1 MNDEHDNPDFD
12 FAGAIDEKQAMA
24 DIARGAKALRD
35 VQKTAGKNWMEY
47 WSPAVR
53 GWRGLRE
60 MAFKRSGTRDLSSQ
74 AYRDQMN
81 HLLSTVDGNEYR
93 SIAKETRAAMTR
105 LVDHIDAIDVW
116 LAGQPWEKRDRWQN
130 PQTIVKHVPK
140 HLLSRHGRN
149 LPPRKP
155 KAKVKS
161 SSGEENWLRQI
172 LIEFIQAFLSDA
184 LTKEKA
190 TEMLGRLYQGDPDD
204 SIDDLGV
211 GDDESEEGDED

>member
-1 MNDEHDNPDFD
+1 
-12 FAGAIDEKQAMA
+12 
-24 DIARGAKALRD
+24 
-35 VQKTAGKNWMEY
+35 
-47 WSPAVR
+47 
-53 GWRGLRE
+53 

-140 HLLSRHGRN
+140 HLLSSYGRN

-211 GDDESEEGDED
+211 GDDGARRATRTRRPATSMRGDGLGRAFRGRPVHPRGAKRAS